1 MKNMLSTLGEMIK
14 LIFIGIPLALA
25 IYVGLHIGFIFY
37 IIYKKIK

>member
-37 IIYKKIK
+37 IIYKKFK